1 MRQARS
7 SPLAGEVRR
16 GVGAIKTK
24 SRIAEANPAPSPS
37 RKGRGAGWF
46 SFFQDSRPAY
56 EGFQISL
63 QTKRAPCGA
72 LWVFWK
78 RRP

>member
-56 EGFQISL
+56 EGFNTTPKI
-63 QTKRAPCGA
+63 TVIPGRIH
-72 LWVFWK
+72 V
-78 RRP
+78 